1 MALSSQTDFYL
12 DLHQLSEMKLGARQN
27 SAEAS
32 KGVAQQFESLFIQQ
46 MLAAMRSAA
55 VVDESS
61 HSSYMDFYQDMQDKQ
76 LALTMAKQGGLGIS
90 KFIMQ
95 QLPGGQDDSGN
106 GGELLPPDNLP
117 SLGLTQLKPVPLNK
131 SVLVETVPVSS
142 LNYRTENP
150 SVVVKQYIHDDIES
164 DVKTEVVSQSEI
176 KPPEQSNWNSARAF
190 IQDILPQAKT
200 AANILGIS
208 PGLLVA
214 QSALETG
221 WGKHVMTRSDGSS
234 AYNLFGIKAGP
245 SWHGDTVTKPTLEF
259 RDGVM
264 QSEIAHFRAYTSA
277 GESLNDY
284 VEFIQSNSRYRDALA
299 HGGNDIHYVQ
309 SLQKAGYATDPNY
322 AEKILSIMQGNQL
335 QPTLNG
341 GTSHA

>member
-12 DLHQLSEMKLGARQN
+12 NLHQLSEMKLGARQN

-95 QLPGGQDDSGN
+95 QLPGGQTDSGS
-106 GGELLPPDNLP
+106 GGEILPPEIPTVSETMSLP
-117 SLGLTQLKPVPLNK
+117 PIPKSNLKPVE
-131 SVLVETVPVSS
+131 SVQLSA
-142 LNYRTENP
+142 LNYQSENP
-150 SVVVKQYIHDDIES
+150 AVVVKKYVQFDIDK
-164 DVKTEVVSQSEI
+164 DVVTTAIPQNEI
-176 KPPEQSNWNSARAF
+176 KPPEQSNWNTAQAF
-190 IQDILPQAKT
+190 IRDILPQAKS
-200 AANILGIS
+200 AAHALGVS

-221 WGKHVMTRSDGSS
+221 WGKHVMSRPDGSS
-234 AYNLFGIKAGP
+234 AFNLFGIKAGP
-245 SWHGDTVTKPTLEF
+245 GWNGDTVTKPTLEF
-259 RDGVM
+259 RNGVM
-264 QSEIAHFRAYTSA
+264 QTEIALFRAYASA
-277 GESLNDY
+277 TDSLKDY
-284 VEFIQSNSRYRDALA
+284 VDFIQSNTRYRDALA
-299 HGGNDIHYVQ
+299 HGGDDIQYVQ
-309 SLQKAGYATDPNY
+309 GLQKAGYATDPNY
-322 AEKILSIMQGNQL
+322 ADKIVSIMQGNRL
-335 QPTLNG
+335 QQTLNG